1 MLSWLLAFVGM
12 TVLDITFAAWAKAV
26 SSARPIKASVIA
38 AVLYAVAAY
47 VTVSIVGDNWLI
59 IPACA
64 GAFVGTYIG
73 TRWT

>member
-12 TVLDITFAAWAKAV
+12 VVLDITFAAWAKSVANNK
-26 SSARPIKASVIA
+26 PIKASAIA
-38 AVLYAVAAY
+38 AVLYAVAAF
-47 VTVSIVGDNWLI
+47 VTISIVGDNWLI